1 MIAVYGLRATELI
14 LIIALL
20 LPAVINGWVL
30 WMVFKGRKRNRK
42 VRKYPVL
49 PEQSSQLA
57 KLYRKAGAKAELV
70 FIEQAHHAFWNYNPW
85 FKMKR
90 WNAPPRFFLHVH
102 ISTYREW

>member
-49 PEQSSQLA
+49 PEQSSNPMTLTNVFPFQSSRFVILGQY
-57 KLYRKAGAKAELV
+57 LIDSAGS
-70 FIEQAHHAFWNYNPW
+70 
-85 FKMKR
+85 
-90 WNAPPRFFLHVH
+90 
-102 ISTYREW
+102 IS